1 MAMLP
6 REPSFE
12 FHRDWVQKIIATPSP
27 RHQRTTE
34 FHDSLT
40 VDGSPT
46 VHVLRGSKSFA
57 ARSFRSRTHAN
68 SVQFAPNKPNDEN
81 VAVFADASHEP
92 PPPPPPAASSSNK
105 PPVLGEIANNGQA
118 LRPGHWRL
126 RTSPTPSIR
135 KSKIEALVKHH
146 GSPQHVR
153 VTAGGRIVPS
163 EQSPLCHP
171 RFGYSAIKSNG
182 ILIKVAP
189 TQVGKA
195 PLQWITA
202 TQEGYV
208 AQDSAGRLCQ
218 IVNGMILPLNQENGE
233 VKLHIDAPNLNIT
246 QRGTSLGTHAA
257 FEETMFQNVQQSG
270 SMDAFNDAPQPTL
283 ATQKNALELEYSKL
297 EQELKDLNKTEV
309 LHGSNMASTA
319 KEALYTKRRELTTS
333 MDRVRKAIKSLN
345 EYPQD
350 KQVPRSPKAMRGR
363 QSASPQQDRLPPF
376 LQRTR
381 QSNSVSA
388 PPMQMPWQ
396 KPRPQHAFGL
406 HVGGP
411 FGMPNAMSTNA
422 PFTALPYQ
430 MPPPGA
436 FMQPPPFDGSMGA
449 PFPMYQP
456 PVVIAPSTATEPQP
470 STSNMVQPV
479 DRIPQQDGSSSSDI
493 KIASPRL
500 SRALPIRDPETKQ
513 ITNVKSVL
521 NPMSPVYKPN
531 SGARQ
536 AEASVDKPSHKS
548 IDDRAPTPLAFMHSS
563 KSAAKASSVVSN
575 GSHASPDKTRMAI
588 DSSSVSS
595 VRTADFFPRNTRDYS
610 IRKHEYPVPTDES
623 SEDKENSAPEHYQ
636 HIHTGSQSPITPKRD
651 LHNSNWNP
659 DIPDGAFAKSASTP
673 TGSYAAPTAPTA
685 PPGTP
690 VNALPNV
697 EQKLAVPKFSG
708 VDWDNQIQYINS
720 AQMPDRVAHN
730 LSPKNKRTWRF
741 VEEHPSRY
749 GSEDSSSPVRK
760 HQCQDDVCT
769 TASPYKYVDFSNK
782 SRDWIEGYQA
792 GLHRKPVSADR
803 MGEFLDG
810 YCDGLLKSQPITSV
824 SIGISDGSPAKPV
837 SRRPTPSPSQS
848 SHQQVEH
855 SSGSTLVANTPM
867 ELNLKGLDSFKQA
880 VYAPQNE
887 SALMT
892 PALDSPHTNKS
903 SYHLGA
909 WQKRHENV
917 SGAAPQHP
925 TFPQR
930 ASSLMERQINQ
941 SQQDD
946 VRRDSTHDSN
956 MPLLQKAAPIARDSQ
971 QQLGSRAPAMT
982 PAQHRIAS
990 GPAAVGERP
999 TSITSIDSALYRPW
1013 SGTGT
1018 GPRVI
1023 SPFEWKSSSSVAHA
1037 ANVATGFFAHAQ
1049 FDGTAMDSDSDSNAM
1064 LTHAAGISGAPP
1076 RADNASS
1083 NVWEHRGASLDGM
1096 SSPTQPESPPTT
1108 SPNLSPTTSPR
1119 LGPSNIKHDA
1129 DSTNKR
1135 SSPTKAPKSASPAKA
1150 KFEHIASKVGI
1161 SVSSERRDPQD
1172 GNTGASPSSKKRW
1185 RDIWTGSSKKDGSK
1199 DDSVGGAS
1207 PTH

>member
-1 MAMLP
+1 MPTLP

-27 RHQRTTE
+27 RNRGNTE
-34 FHDSLT
+34 FDDSLT

-46 VHVLRGSKSFA
+46 EHVLRGSKSFA

-68 SVQFAPNKPNDEN
+68 SVNFASNKTNDEN
-81 VAVFADASHEP
+81 ISVFADALHEP
-92 PPPPPPAASSSNK
+92 PPPPPPVAISSNK

-126 RTSPTPSIR
+126 RTSPTPSLR

-202 TQEGYV
+202 TQDGYV

-218 IVNGMILPLNQENGE
+218 IVNGMIMPLNEENGE
-233 VKLHIDAPNLNIT
+233 VRLYVPAPNLNIT
-246 QRGTSLGTHAA
+246 QRGASLGTHAA
-257 FEETMFQNVQQSG
+257 FEETMLPNPQQSETV
-270 SMDAFNDAPQPTL
+270 DAFNDAPQPTL

-297 EQELKDLNKTEV
+297 DKELKDLDKTDV
-309 LHGSNMASTA
+309 LHGSSMAKTA
-319 KEALYTKRRELTTS
+319 RDALFTKRRELVTS
-333 MDRVRKAIKSLN
+333 LDRVRRAIKSLN
-345 EYPQD
+345 ECPQD
-350 KQVPRSPKAMRGR
+350 TQAPRSPKAMRGR
-363 QSASPQQDRLPPF
+363 QSTSPQQGRLPPF

-396 KPRPQHAFGL
+396 KPRPPHAFGL
-406 HVGGP
+406 QVGGP
-411 FGMPNAMSTNA
+411 FGMPNAMNTNV
-422 PFTALPYQ
+422 PFTPLPYQ
-430 MPPPGA
+430 MPPPGT

-449 PFPMYQP
+449 PFPIYQP
-456 PVVIAPSTATEPQP
+456 PVGTAASIATEPQP
-470 STSNMVQPV
+470 STSNIMQLV
-479 DRIPQQDGSSSSDI
+479 DRTIPQQDGSSSSDI

-500 SRALPIRDPETKQ
+500 SRALPIKDPETKQ

-536 AEASVDKPSHKS
+536 AEASVDKPSQKS
-548 IDDRAPTPLAFMHSS
+548 VSNRAPTPLAFLHSS
-563 KSAAKASSVVSN
+563 KPAMKASPVVSTD
-575 GSHASPDKTRMAI
+575 SHASPDKKRMTV

-610 IRKHEYPVPTDES
+610 MRKHEYPVPTDES
-623 SEDKENSAPEHYQ
+623 EDKENAAPEHYQ
-636 HIHTGSQSPITPKRD
+636 RIHTGSQSPITPKRD

-659 DIPDGAFAKSASTP
+659 DIPDGAFAKFTSPP
-673 TGSYAAPTAPTA
+673 TGSYTAPTA

-690 VNALPNV
+690 VNAPSNV
-697 EQKLAVPKFSG
+697 EQKQAVPKFGG
-708 VDWDNQIQYINS
+708 VDWDNGIQYVNS
-720 AQMPDRVAHN
+720 SQMPDRVAHN

-749 GSEDSSSPVRK
+749 GSDNSSSPVRN
-760 HQCQDDVCT
+760 HECQEDVCA
-769 TASPYKYVDFSNK
+769 TASPPKYIDFSNK
-782 SRDWIEGYQA
+782 PRDWIEGYKA
-792 GLHRKPVSADR
+792 GLNRKAVGADR
-803 MGEFLDG
+803 MGTFMEG
-810 YCDGLLKSQPITSV
+810 YCAGLLKSQPATSA

-837 SRRPTPSPSQS
+837 SRRPTPSPSQAS
-848 SHQQVEH
+848 QQQVDH
-855 SSGSTLVANTPM
+855 SSGSTLVARTPM
-867 ELNLKGLDSFKQA
+867 ELSLKGLDSLKQA
-880 VYAPQNE
+880 VHAPQNE

-892 PALDSPHTNKS
+892 PTLDSPHANQTT
-903 SYHLGA
+903 YHLGA

-917 SGAAPQHP
+917 PGAAPQHP
-925 TFPQR
+925 AFPQR

-941 SQQDD
+941 TQQDD
-946 VRRDSTHDSN
+946 VRRDSTQGSN
-956 MPLLQKAAPIARDSQ
+956 MPLLQKAAPIARDGQ
-971 QQLGSRAPAMT
+971 QQLALRIPAMT
-982 PAQHRIAS
+982 SAQHRIAS
-990 GPAAVGERP
+990 GPASVGERP
-999 TSITSIDSALYRPW
+999 TSITSIDSTLYRPW
-1013 SGTGT
+1013 PGTGT

-1037 ANVATGFFAHAQ
+1037 ANVATGFFAQAQ
-1049 FDGTAMDSDSDSNAM
+1049 YDGTAMDIDSDSDAM

-1076 RADNASS
+1076 RADTASP

-1119 LGPSNIKHDA
+1119 IGPATTKQDI
-1129 DSTNKR
+1129 DSPNKR
-1135 SSPTKAPKSASPAKA
+1135 SSPTKAPKSPSPAKA
-1150 KFEHIASKVGI
+1150 KFEHIANKVGI
-1161 SVSSERRDPQD
+1161 SVSSERRDPND
-1172 GNTGASPSSKKRW
+1172 GNTGASPPSKKRW
-1185 RDIWTGSSKKDGSK
+1185 RDIWMGSSKKEGSK
-1199 DDSVGGAS
+1199 DDSVGGAAP

>member
-1 MAMLP
+1 MSMLP

-27 RHQRTTE
+27 RSRRNTGYE
-34 FHDSLT
+34 DSLT

-46 VHVLRGSKSFA
+46 EHVLRGSKSFA

-68 SVQFAPNKPNDEN
+68 SVHFTSNKPNDEN
-81 VAVFADASHEP
+81 IAVFADVSHEQA
-92 PPPPPPAASSSNK
+92 PPPPPAAITSHK

-118 LRPGHWRL
+118 LRPNNWRL
-126 RTSPTPSIR
+126 RTSPTPSLR

-189 TQVGKA
+189 TQVGKT

-202 TQEGYV
+202 TEDGYV
-208 AQDSAGRLCQ
+208 AQDSAGHLCQ
-218 IVNGMILPLNQENGE
+218 IVNGMVMPLNEENGE
-233 VKLHIDAPNLNIT
+233 VRLYVPAPNLNIT
-246 QRGTSLGTHAA
+246 QRGPSLGTHAA
-257 FEETMFQNVQQSG
+257 FEESMLQSVQQSE
-270 SMDAFNDAPQPTL
+270 SMDAFNDAPQPSF
-283 ATQKNALELEYSKL
+283 ATQKIALELEYSKL
-297 EQELKDLNKTEV
+297 EQEKIDLDKTEV
-309 LHGSNMASTA
+309 LHGNGMTKTA
-319 KEALYTKRRELTTS
+319 KEALFAKRRELTTS

-350 KQVPRSPKAMRGR
+350 TQVPRSSKAMRGR
-363 QSASPQQDRLPPF
+363 QSTSPQQGRLPSF

-396 KPRPQHAFGL
+396 KPRPQPAFGL
-406 HVGGP
+406 QVGGP
-411 FGMPNAMSTNA
+411 FGMPNAMGNA

-449 PFPMYQP
+449 PFPTYQP
-456 PVVIAPSTATEPQP
+456 PVGAATSVVTEAQMG
-470 STSNMVQPV
+470 TSSMMQPV
-479 DRIPQQDGSSSSDI
+479 DRTIPQQDGSSSSDI

-500 SRALPIRDPETKQ
+500 SRALPIKDPETKQ

-536 AEASVDKPSHKS
+536 AEAPVDKPPHKS
-548 IDDRAPTPLAFMHSS
+548 VSDRAPTPLAFLHSS
-563 KSAAKASSVVSN
+563 KSVVEPSPVVST
-575 GSHASPDKTRMAI
+575 GGLASPTDKRMAI

-610 IRKHEYPVPTDES
+610 MRKHEYPIPTDE
-623 SEDKENSAPEHYQ
+623 SEDKENAAPDHYQ
-636 HIHTGSQSPITPKRD
+636 RIHTGSQSPITPKCD

-659 DIPDGAFAKSASTP
+659 DIPDGAFVKFASP
-673 TGSYAAPTAPTA
+673 HTGSYAAPTA

-690 VNALPNV
+690 VNAASNTGQRQV
-697 EQKLAVPKFSG
+697 VPKFGG
-708 VDWDNQIQYINS
+708 VDWDNQIQNINS
-720 AQMPDRVAHN
+720 SQMPDRVAHN

-760 HQCQDDVCT
+760 HQCQEDVCI

-792 GLHRKPVSADR
+792 GLHRKPVGADR
-803 MGEFLDG
+803 MGDLLDG

-837 SRRPTPSPSQS
+837 SRRPTPSPGQS
-848 SHQQVEH
+848 SQQQVNH
-855 SSGSTLVANTPM
+855 SSGSTLVARTPM
-867 ELNLKGLDSFKQA
+867 ELTLKSLDSLKQA

-892 PALDSPHTNKS
+892 PALDSPHANQA

-917 SGAAPQHP
+917 PGAGPQHP
-925 TFPQR
+925 SFPQR
-930 ASSLMERQINQ
+930 ASSLTERQINQ
-941 SQQDD
+941 PRQDD
-946 VRRDSTHDSN
+946 IRRDSTQCSN
-956 MPLLQKAAPIARDSQ
+956 LPLLQKGAPIARDGQ
-971 QQLGSRAPAMT
+971 QQLSPRAPVMA
-982 PAQHRIAS
+982 PAQPRIAS
-990 GPAAVGERP
+990 GPATIGERP
-999 TSITSIDSALYRPW
+999 TSMTSIDSTLYRPW
-1013 SGTGT
+1013 PGTGT
-1018 GPRVI
+1018 GPRII
-1023 SPFEWKSSSSVAHA
+1023 SPFDWKSSSSVAHA
-1037 ANVATGFFAHAQ
+1037 ANLATGFFAHAQ
-1049 FDGTAMDSDSDSNAM
+1049 FDGTAMDIDSDSEAM

-1076 RADNASS
+1076 RADNATS
-1083 NVWEHRGASLDGM
+1083 NGWEHRGASLDGM
-1096 SSPTQPESPPTT
+1096 SSPTQHRSPPTT

-1119 LGPSNIKHDA
+1119 LGPANGKHDI
-1129 DSTNKR
+1129 DSPNRR
-1135 SSPTKAPKSASPAKA
+1135 SSPTKAPKSPSPAKA

-1161 SVSSERRDPQD
+1161 SVSSERRDPHD
-1172 GNTGASPSSKKRW
+1172 GNTGASPPSKKRW
-1185 RDIWTGSSKKDGSK
+1185 RDIWIGSSSKKEGSK
-1199 DDSVGGAS
+1199 DDSVGGAPS
-1207 PTH
+1207 PAH

>member
-1 MAMLP
+1 MSTLP

-12 FHRDWVQKIIATPSP
+12 FHLDWVQKIIATPSP
-27 RHQRTTE
+27 RNRGNTE
-34 FHDSLT
+34 YDNSLT

-46 VHVLRGSKSFA
+46 EHVLRGSKSFA
-57 ARSFRSRTHAN
+57 ARSFRSRNHAN
-68 SVQFAPNKPNDEN
+68 SVQFASNKTNDESI
-81 VAVFADASHEP
+81 AIFADASHEP
-92 PPPPPPAASSSNK
+92 PPPPPPAAISSNK
-105 PPVLGEIANNGQA
+105 PLVLGEIANNGQA

-153 VTAGGRIVPS
+153 VTAGGRIVPR

-208 AQDSAGRLCQ
+208 AQDSAGRLYQ
-218 IVNGMILPLNQENGE
+218 IVNGMVVLLSEENGE
-233 VKLHIDAPNLNIT
+233 VRLHAPAPNLNIT
-246 QRGTSLGTHAA
+246 QRGPSLGTHAA
-257 FEETMFQNVQQSG
+257 FEESMLQNVQQSD
-270 SMDAFNDAPQPTL
+270 SMDAFNDAPQPTY

-297 EQELKDLNKTEV
+297 DQELKDLNKTEV
-309 LHGSNMASTA
+309 LHSNSMAKTT
-319 KEALYTKRRELTTS
+319 KDALYTKRRDLTTS

-350 KQVPRSPKAMRGR
+350 TQVPRSPKAMRGR
-363 QSASPQQDRLPPF
+363 QSASPQQGRLPPF
-376 LQRTR
+376 LQRDR

-388 PPMQMPWQ
+388 PPMQMPRQ
-396 KPRPQHAFGL
+396 KPRPQPAFGL
-406 HVGGP
+406 QVGGP
-411 FGMPNAMSTNA
+411 FGMPNAMSTST
-422 PFTALPYQ
+422 PFTVLPYQ

-449 PFPMYQP
+449 PFPPFPVYQP
-456 PVVIAPSTATEPQP
+456 PIGTAPSTVTGPQP
-470 STSNMVQPV
+470 NTSNTMQLL
-479 DRIPQQDGSSSSDI
+479 DRTIPQHDGSSSSDI

-500 SRALPIRDPETKQ
+500 SRALPIKDPETKQ

-531 SGARQ
+531 SGSRQ
-536 AEASVDKPSHKS
+536 AEASVDKPSQKS
-548 IDDRAPTPLAFMHSS
+548 ISGRAPTPLAFLHSS
-563 KSAAKASSVVSN
+563 KSATKASPVIST
-575 GSHASPDKTRMAI
+575 GSHASPDKKRMAI
-588 DSSSVSS
+588 ESSSVSS

-610 IRKHEYPVPTDES
+610 MRKHEYPIPTDE
-623 SEDKENSAPEHYQ
+623 SEDKENAAPEHYQ
-636 HIHTGSQSPITPKRD
+636 RIHTGSQSPITPKRD

-659 DIPDGAFAKSASTP
+659 EIPDGAFTKFASPP
-673 TGSYAAPTAPTA
+673 TGSYAAPTA

-690 VNALPNV
+690 VNAPPNV
-697 EQKLAVPKFSG
+697 EQKQTVPKFGG
-708 VDWDNQIQYINS
+708 VDWDNQIQYVDS
-720 AQMPDRVAHN
+720 SQMPDRVAHN

-741 VEEHPSRY
+741 VEEHPSRC
-749 GSEDSSSPVRK
+749 GSDDSSSPVWN
-760 HQCQDDVCT
+760 HQCQEDVCST
-769 TASPYKYVDFSNK
+769 EYVDFSNK

-803 MGEFLDG
+803 MGNFLSG

-837 SRRPTPSPSQS
+837 SRRPTPSPSQAS
-848 SHQQVEH
+848 QQQVDH
-855 SSGSTLVANTPM
+855 HSGSTLAARTPV
-867 ELNLKGLDSFKQA
+867 ELSLKGLDSLKQA

-892 PALDSPHTNKS
+892 PALDSPRVNQAP
-903 SYHLGA
+903 YYLGA

-917 SGAAPQHP
+917 LGAAPQHP
-925 TFPQR
+925 AFPQR
-930 ASSLMERQINQ
+930 VSSLMERQINQ
-941 SQQDD
+941 PQQDD
-946 VRRDSTHDSN
+946 VRRDSTQGSN
-956 MPLLQKAAPIARDSQ
+956 VPLLQKAAPITRDGQ
-971 QQLGSRAPAMT
+971 QQLSSRIPTMT
-982 PAQHRIAS
+982 LAQHRIAS
-990 GPAAVGERP
+990 GPASVGERP
-999 TSITSIDSALYRPW
+999 TSIDSTLYRPCP
-1013 SGTGT
+1013 GTGT
-1018 GPRVI
+1018 GPHVI

-1037 ANVATGFFAHAQ
+1037 ANFATGFFAHAQ
-1049 FDGTAMDSDSDSNAM
+1049 YDGTAVDMDIDSNSDAM
-1064 LTHAAGISGAPP
+1064 LTHVAGISGTSP

-1096 SSPTQPESPPTT
+1096 SSPIQPESPPTT

-1119 LGPSNIKHDA
+1119 LGPANTKRDI
-1129 DSTNKR
+1129 DSPNKR
-1135 SSPTKAPKSASPAKA
+1135 LSPTKASKSPSPAKA
-1150 KFEHIASKVGI
+1150 KFEHIANKVGI

-1172 GNTGASPSSKKRW
+1172 ANTGASPPSKKRW
-1185 RDIWTGSSKKDGSK
+1185 RDIWIGSSKKEGSK
-1199 DDSVGGAS
+1199 DDSVGGAAS